1 MSEEQKESL
10 YEEANEMLLNDE
22 FENAIKVRTNW
33 MIILLFIY
41 VLKIDLCVW
50 IAFQSSNWIK
60 Q

>member
-41 VLKIDLCVW
+41 VLKIDLCV
-50 IAFQSSNWIK
+50 
-60 Q
+60 